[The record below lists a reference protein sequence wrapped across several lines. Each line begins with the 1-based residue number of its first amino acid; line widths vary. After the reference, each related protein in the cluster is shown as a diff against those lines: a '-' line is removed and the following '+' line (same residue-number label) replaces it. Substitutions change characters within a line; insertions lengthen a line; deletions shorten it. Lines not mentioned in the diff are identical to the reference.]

1 MIVGLGIL
9 SGVLGFLPFYFS
21 LKLLRRS
28 ATIAPISIGI
38 YGLGGALI
46 SLFILMGALIACAV
60 LARDS
65 ILPFALFEIVVFLGC
80 TIVYVIYKNMLAKRK
95 SWKKGNVG

>member
-1 MIVGLGIL
+1 MIIGLGIL
-9 SGVLGFLPFYFS
+9 SGVLGFLPFYVS

-28 ATIAPISIGI
+28 ATVAPISIGI

-46 SLFILMGALIACAV
+46 SLLILMVVLIVCAV

-65 ILPFALFEIVVFLGC
+65 ILPFALSEIVVFLGC
-80 TIVYVIYKNMLAKRK
+80 TIVFVIYKNVLAKRK
-95 SWKKGNVG
+95 PRK